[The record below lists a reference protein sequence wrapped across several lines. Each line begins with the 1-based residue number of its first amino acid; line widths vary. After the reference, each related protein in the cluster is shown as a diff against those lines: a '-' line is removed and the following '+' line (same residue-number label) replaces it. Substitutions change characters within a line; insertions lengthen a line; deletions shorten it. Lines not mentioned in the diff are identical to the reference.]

1 VAAQA
6 APPGQIRRR
15 GHRDAM
21 KPPPYPNGWA
31 PASVRLN
38 ILLMTGT
45 DCGPTKL
52 PMPPSGP
59 LALSLPKTAAR
70 WGVSLAT
77 WGALSIAV
85 LLALPLGAQASDDDS
100 DSDIDTD
107 FDVAWNPQT
116 IVDWYFTDTN
126 GQETWGTIT
135 GLVEGSNPGGAGEVV
150 EVTRSPLPSTLG
162 GGWIFSPSSSR
173 FAFNIQFGELVAVD
187 ALYTRVVDG
196 VEQSIQ
202 FGPGSYRS
210 SAPVPAQLFDGVS
223 FSSGPDLFFIYPIP
237 TGTPSTAPAP
247 LPIFGAAAA
256 FGASRQLRKRIS
268 ATKSPAVTATPE

>member
-1 VAAQA
+1 
-6 APPGQIRRR
+6 
-15 GHRDAM
+15 M

-100 DSDIDTD
+100 D
-107 FDVAWNPQT
+107 VAWDPQT
-116 IVDWYFTDTN
+116 IVDWYFTDAN
-126 GQETWGTIT
+126 GEQTWGTIT
-135 GLVEGSNPGGAGEVV
+135 GLVEGSNPGSAGEVV
-150 EVTRSPLPSTLG
+150 EVTKSPLASTLG
-162 GGWIFSPSSSR
+162 GDWIFSPSSSP
-173 FAFNIQFGELVAVD
+173 FAFNIVNGEVIAAD
-187 ALYTRVVDG
+187 ALYEREVNG
-196 VEQSIQ
+196 VTQTLK
-202 FGPGSYRS
+202 FGPGSYQ
-210 SAPVPAQLFDGVS
+210 SAVPVPGEINDGTKSS
-223 FSSGPDLFFIYPIP
+223 FGANLSFIYPIINP
-237 TGTPSTAPAP
+237 PPSTAPAP

-256 FGASRQLRKRIS
+256 FGASRQLRKRIRATKIPAVS
-268 ATKSPAVTATPE
+268 ATRE

>member
-1 VAAQA
+1 
-6 APPGQIRRR
+6 
-15 GHRDAM
+15 M

-52 PMPPSGP
+52 RMPPSGP
-59 LALSLPKTAAR
+59 LNLSLPKTAAR

-100 DSDIDTD
+100 DGDIDID
-107 FDVAWNPQT
+107 FDVVWNPLT

-150 EVTRSPLPSTLG
+150 KVTKSPLASTLG
-162 GGWIFSPSSSR
+162 GGWIYIPSSSP
-173 FAFNIQFGELVAVD
+173 FAFNIEFGELVSVD
-187 ALYTRVVDG
+187 ALYKRVVDG

-202 FGPGSYRS
+202 FGPGIYRS

-223 FSSGPDLFFIYPIP
+223 FSSGPNLFFIYPIP

-256 FGASRQLRKRIS
+256 FGASRQLRKRIR
-268 ATKSPAVTATPE
+268 ATKRPVATTTRE